1 MAVILT
7 DTNSIFVH
15 IPKTGGM
22 SMQKWLLENTQ
33 SHVTK
38 GAKHYSLKSL
48 EEKYGAFN
56 FSFAV
61 VRNPWDW
68 CASWYFFRRDRALRR
83 IENPRGKFSLEYNQQ
98 VLKEFEKGFEYFIQ
112 TTNLQQQ
119 YTRIVGITKILKL
132 ESIGN
137 EILPIAKMFNIE
149 RPFPVVNTS
158 NRNKNYRD
166 YYNSV
171 TKDIVSK
178 KFAED
183 IEMFKY
189 SF

>member
-68 CASWYFFRRDRALRR
+68 CASWY
-83 IENPRGKFSLEYNQQ
+83 RGKFSLEYNQQ

-132 ESIGN
+132 ESIDN
-137 EILPIAKMFNIE
+137 DILPIAKMFNIE
-149 RPFPVVNTS
+149 CPFPVVNTS